1 MLATME
7 FLDINLDEVASAF
20 HEAKRFGKRCKEAPD
35 GPIEVKRCLKKF
47 PKFQTYVLL
56 SGSGCIHE
64 VVYPSGYALNELKNL
79 ENPVRNYPF
88 TLDPFQQRAILCI
101 ENEQSVMVSAHTSA
115 GKTVVA
121 EYAVAKSLK
130 QNQRVIYT
138 TPIKALSNQK
148 FREFSEIFKDVG
160 LMTGDITIN
169 QEATILIMTTEI
181 LRSMLYRSSDVTREV
196 GWVIFDEIHY
206 MREKERGVIWEETII
221 LLPDSVGLVF
231 LSATIPNA
239 REFAE
244 WIVFLHRKPC
254 HVVYTDCR
262 PVPLQHYVYPCGGDG
277 IHLVVNQNREFI
289 ESNFNLALN
298 TLQNAAGNSISDM
311 KSRGR
316 NGGST
321 RSQPYCSK
329 LVKLVMDQNLE
340 PLIVFSFSK
349 MDCEFYAMQLNKMDF
364 STQSEKA
371 AIELVFNNAIES
383 LSVDDRNLPQVQI
396 LLPVLRRGI
405 GIHHGG
411 LLPILK
417 EIVEVLFAEGFI
429 KVLYATETFAMGL
442 NMPARSVLFTS
453 TRKFD
458 GRDFRLLS
466 SGEYIQMS
474 GRAGRRGKD
483 IRGTV
488 IMMLDDR
495 ISADEA
501 RKLLLGEPDR
511 LDSSFY
517 ITNNMILNLLRV
529 EDINPEIMLAKNFQ
543 QFQCR
548 SELPYLEKRLNDTES
563 LIKNIC
569 FPDDID
575 MEQLGAYVKLHHA
588 VAVCESE
595 RWALVSQRKSV
606 IPFFQTGRVV
616 RIRNLDDWDFGWGII
631 VHVDRSVHQKSDR
644 MSVICLMEV
653 AEDRILRN
661 SDYTR
666 KPIPFSFVKPAD
678 GVDFQTDTFTS
689 VIQLVSVPLDCLSG
703 ISSVCLKLNS
713 LLECDNQNTEM
724 LFNKLSVQ
732 PDHVKRRIWEGVGRA
747 KAKLGG
753 VLPVLDPIK
762 DLNIKDDRVKQ
773 QCETINLLK
782 ARMAMNPISKRA
794 DLDSL
799 IDRFNWKATNLRKLE
814 DIRERINRTDS
825 LSHFDELRARK
836 RLLRRLCFCSE
847 DDTIALKG
855 RIACEISTG
864 DELVLTELLLDGFFS
879 QFSPVQLAGV
889 MSCFVAE
896 KQTKHHKINLSPAM
910 KKAIKSIHDKAR
922 YLAKMSAECN
932 INTDHS
938 NNEKQP
944 TTLVENLGNN
954 RNSLSDDEQ
963 AYVNRFVGDLMD
975 VVCAWAEGV
984 SFSRLCELTSA
995 FEGSVI
1001 RCIRRLEELLCQMHN
1016 AAKVAGNSELENKFL
1031 EAVILIKRD
1040 IIFCASLYL

>member
-1 MLATME
+1 ME
-7 FLDINLDEVASAF
+7 FLDVNLDEVASAF
-20 HEAKRFGKRCKEAPD
+20 HETKNFGKRCKEAPSNMV
-35 GPIEVKRCLKKF
+35 ETKRYRKKF
-47 PKFQTYVLL
+47 PKFQTYVV
-56 SGSGCIHE
+56 STGGGCIHE
-64 VVYPSGYALNELKNL
+64 VVYPSGYSLNELKYV
-79 ENPVRNYPF
+79 ENAARHYPF
-88 TLDPFQQRAILCI
+88 ALDPFQQRAILCI

-130 QNQRVIYT
+130 QKQRVIYT

-169 QEATILIMTTEI
+169 QEATVLIMTTEI

-262 PVPLQHYVYPCGGDG
+262 PVPLQHYVFPCGGDG

-289 ESNFNLALN
+289 ESNFNAALDV
-298 TLQNAAGNSISDM
+298 LQNAAGSSVSDV

-316 NGGST
+316 NGGNT

-349 MDCEFYAMQLNKMDF
+349 MHCEYYAMQLNKMNF
-364 STQSEKA
+364 STESEKA
-371 AIELVFNNAIES
+371 AIDLVFNNAIES
-383 LSVDDRNLPQVQI
+383 LSVEDRNLPQVQI

-417 EIVEVLFAEGFI
+417 EIVEVLFSEGFI

-442 NMPARSVLFTS
+442 NMPARTVLFTS

-458 GRDFRLLS
+458 GRDARLIT

-483 IRGTV
+483 TRGTV

-495 ISADEA
+495 ISPDEA
-501 RKLLLGEPDR
+501 RRLLLGEPDR

-517 ITNNMILNLLRV
+517 LTNNMILNLLRV
-529 EDINPEIMLAKNFQ
+529 EDINPEVMLLKNFH

-548 SELPYLEKRLNDTES
+548 SELPSLKRRLKDIES
-563 LIKNIC
+563 LISNIC
-569 FPDDID
+569 FPNNVD
-575 MEQLGAYVKLHHA
+575 MEQLGAYVKLHQA
-588 VAVCESE
+588 VTVCESE
-595 RWALVSQRKSV
+595 RWALVSQRKCI
-606 IPFFQTGRVV
+606 IPFFQAGRVV
-616 RIRNLDDWDFGWGII
+616 RIRNLDDWDFGWGI
-631 VHVDRSVHQKSDR
+631 VLHVSRFNSSTTHSVHHKSNG
-644 MSVICLMEV
+644 MSVVCLMQV
-653 AEDRILRN
+653 AKDHIQIN
-661 SDYTR
+661 PVSTK
-666 KPIPFSFVKPAD
+666 KPIPLSFVKPVD
-678 GVDFQTDTFTS
+678 GDGDSGTIISTS
-689 VIQLVSVPLDCLSG
+689 VVHLVTVPLDYISG
-703 ISSVCLKLNS
+703 ISSVCLKMNA
-713 LLECDNQNTEM
+713 LLECDCQNTE
-724 LFNKLSVQ
+724 LLCNKLLVQ
-732 PDHVKRRIWEGVGRA
+732 PDHVKRRIWDSIDRA
-747 KAKLGG
+747 KTKLGG
-753 VLPVLDPIK
+753 VLPILDPVK
-762 DLNIKDDRVKQ
+762 DLNIQDNRVKK

-782 ARMAMNPISKRA
+782 ARMAMNPISKRT

-799 IDRFNWKATNLRKLE
+799 IERFNWKATNLRKLE
-814 DIRERINRTDS
+814 IIRQRIDRTDS
-825 LSHFDELRARK
+825 LSQFEELRARK
-836 RLLRRLCFCSE
+836 RLLRRLYFCSE

-855 RIACEISTG
+855 RIACEISSG
-864 DELVLTELLLDGFFS
+864 DELMLTELLLDGFFS
-879 QFSPVQLAGV
+879 QFSPAQLAGV

-896 KQTKHHKINLSPAM
+896 KQTKYSRSSLSPVM
-910 KKAIKSIHDKAR
+910 KKAIRNIHEKAR
-922 YLAKMSAECN
+922 YIAKMSAECN
-932 INTDHS
+932 IVSEHYMPTS
-938 NNEKQP
+938 NEENQP
-944 TTLVENLGNN
+944 ITFVQNAGNHFLN
-954 RNSLSDDEQ
+954 DEQ
-963 AYVNRFVGDLMD
+963 AYVDRFIGDLMD
-975 VVCAWAEGV
+975 VVCAWAEGA
-984 SFSRLCELTSA
+984 SFARLCELTNT
-995 FEGSVI
+995 FEGSII
-1001 RCIRRLEELLCQMHN
+1001 RCIRRLEELLRQMHN

-1031 EAVILIKRD
+1031 EGR
-1040 IIFCASLYL
+1040 YLHPLCNVA

>member
-1 MLATME
+1 M
-7 FLDINLDEVASAF
+7 
-20 HEAKRFGKRCKEAPD
+20 
-35 GPIEVKRCLKKF
+35 
-47 PKFQTYVLL
+47 
-56 SGSGCIHE
+56 
-64 VVYPSGYALNELKNL
+64 
-79 ENPVRNYPF
+79 
-88 TLDPFQQRAILCI
+88 
-101 ENEQSVMVSAHTSA
+101 
-115 GKTVVA
+115 
-121 EYAVAKSLK
+121 
-130 QNQRVIYT
+130 
-138 TPIKALSNQK
+138 
-148 FREFSEIFKDVG
+148 
-160 LMTGDITIN
+160 
-169 QEATILIMTTEI
+169 
-181 LRSMLYRSSDVTREV
+181 
-196 GWVIFDEIHY
+196 
-206 MREKERGVIWEETII
+206 
-221 LLPDSVGLVF
+221 
-231 LSATIPNA
+231 
-239 REFAE
+239 
-244 WIVFLHRKPC
+244 
-254 HVVYTDCR
+254 
-262 PVPLQHYVYPCGGDG
+262 
-277 IHLVVNQNREFI
+277 
-289 ESNFNLALN
+289 
-298 TLQNAAGNSISDM
+298 
-311 KSRGR
+311 
-316 NGGST
+316 
-321 RSQPYCSK
+321 
-329 LVKLVMDQNLE
+329 
-340 PLIVFSFSK
+340 
-349 MDCEFYAMQLNKMDF
+349 
-364 STQSEKA
+364 
-371 AIELVFNNAIES
+371 
-383 LSVDDRNLPQVQI
+383 
-396 LLPVLRRGI
+396 PVLRRGI

-517 ITNNMILNLLRV
+517 LTNNMILNLLRV

-606 IPFFQTGRVV
+606 IPFFQAGRVV
-616 RIRNLDDWDFGWGII
+616 RIRNLDDWDFGWGIV
-631 VHVDRSVHQKSDR
+631 VHVDQSVHQKSDR

-732 PDHVKRRIWEGVGRA
+732 PDHVKRRIWEGVDRA

-762 DLNIKDDRVKQ
+762 DLNIKDNRVKQ

-782 ARMAMNPISKRA
+782 ARMTMNPISKRA

-910 KKAIKSIHDKAR
+910 KKAIKSIHVR
-922 YLAKMSAECN
+922 FSLLLL
-932 INTDHS
+932 INS
-938 NNEKQP
+938 SIFNN
-944 TTLVENLGNN
+944 
-954 RNSLSDDEQ
+954 
-963 AYVNRFVGDLMD
+963 
-975 VVCAWAEGV
+975 
-984 SFSRLCELTSA
+984 
-995 FEGSVI
+995 
-1001 RCIRRLEELLCQMHN
+1001 
-1016 AAKVAGNSELENKFL
+1016 
-1031 EAVILIKRD
+1031 
-1040 IIFCASLYL
+1040 